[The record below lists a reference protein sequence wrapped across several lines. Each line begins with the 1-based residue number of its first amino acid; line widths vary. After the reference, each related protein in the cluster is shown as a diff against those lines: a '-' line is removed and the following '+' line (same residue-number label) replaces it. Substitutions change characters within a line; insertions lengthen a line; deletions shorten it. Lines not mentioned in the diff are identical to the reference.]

1 MIRDYDIVFK
11 LPCEKVFTFNI
22 LISGDD
28 DYDPTTE
35 VGNHPSQH
43 MRDYY
48 LFYVLQLQDYS
59 GSEIS
64 NGTVV
69 SVRQRYNAELDRR
82 NINND
87 AENEFKNEPEEA
99 TPSLKSLFWKNGY
112 IVKSRGNGY
121 GIISNDVIFY
131 KEGSTHKSDLD
142 DSLMD
147 HFLHSNDIMEVWNNT
162 ATRDFN
168 PYKSEYVRQNC
179 RLVWTRFVE
188 MSREEIEKKLNI
200 PKGLLVIKD

>member
-69 SVRQRYNAELDRR
+69 SVRQKIDVRSKNPSV
-82 NINND
+82 ND
-87 AENEFKNEPEEA
+87 AAENEFKNEPEEA

-147 HFLHSNDIMEVWNNT
+147 CFFHSNDIIEVWNNT
-162 ATRDFN
+162 AIHQFN
-168 PYKSEYVRQNC
+168 PFNAEEIRQNC

>member
-1 MIRDYDIVFK
+1 MIIDYDVVFK
-11 LPCEKVFTFNI
+11 LPCEKTFTFNI
-22 LISGDD
+22 SVSAD

-35 VGNHPSQH
+35 VGKHPSRL
-43 MRDYY
+43 MLDYFLLY
-48 LFYVLQLQDYS
+48 IPQLQDYS

-69 SVRQRYNAELDRR
+69 SVRRKKNDEPKRKT
-82 NINND
+82 INTV
-87 AENEFKNEPEEA
+87 AENESEHKEES
-99 TPSLKSLFWKNGY
+99 TPSLKSLYWKNGY
-112 IVKSRGNGY
+112 IVKSRANGF

-131 KEGSTHKSDLD
+131 KEGSTHKSGLD

-147 HFLHSNDIMEVWNNT
+147 YFFHSNDIIEVWNNT
-162 ATRDFN
+162 AIHQFN
-168 PYKSEYVRQNC
+168 PFNAEEIRQNC

-200 PKGLLVIKD
+200 PKGSLVIKD

>member
-1 MIRDYDIVFK
+1 MIRDYDVIFK
-11 LPCEKVFTFNI
+11 LPCEKTFTFNI
-22 LISGDD
+22 LVSED

-43 MRDYY
+43 MLDYFLY
-48 LFYVLQLQDYS
+48 YVSQLQDYS

-69 SVRQRYNAELDRR
+69 SVRQKIDVRSKTPSVND
-82 NINND
+82 D

-99 TPSLKSLFWKNGY
+99 TPSLKSLWKNGY

-147 HFLHSNDIMEVWNNT
+147 CFFHSNDIIEVWNNT
-162 ATRDFN
+162 AIRQFN
-168 PYKSEYVRQNC
+168 PFNAEEIRQNC
-179 RLVWTRFVE
+179 RLVWSRFVE